1 MSELRELTG
10 PFDLWARDIIGDLIG
25 VIAIFGGGYAAL
37 VIGHGLG
44 L

>member
-1 MSELRELTG
+1 MRL
-10 PFDLWARDIIGDLIG
+10 RDIIGDLIG
-25 VIAIFGGGYAAL
+25 VIAIFGGLYAAL

>member
-1 MSELRELTG
+1 MKL
-10 PFDLWARDIIGDLIG
+10 RDIIGDLIG
-25 VIAIFGGGYAAL
+25 VIAIFVGGYAAL